1 MAIKKNE
8 GLKAILTAV
17 LIILISFNAY
27 TQECYKLLY
36 VIDGD
41 TIKILYHG
49 KKTSVRL
56 LGIDTPESRKNR
68 RAYYQA
74 RKNHQDVET
83 IIHLGKQ
90 AKRHLKELL
99 AGYSKVCLA
108 YDQNNAYTGHRD
120 RYHRIL
126 AYVYTPDGKFINQL
140 MLEDGYA
147 YLLTQYPLETKYED
161 ILRKAYRTA
170 IENHKGLWR

>member
-1 MAIKKNE
+1 MR
-8 GLKAILTAV
+8 LLLTLILSFL
-17 LIILISFNAY
+17 LIIPGYAK
-27 TQECYKLLY
+27 ECYKLLY

-74 RKNHQDVET
+74 RRNHQDVET
-83 IIHLGKQ
+83 IVYLGKQ

-99 AGYSKVCLA
+99 AGYKQVCLV
-108 YDQNNAYTGHRD
+108 YDQNNVYHNHRD
-120 RYHRIL
+120 RYGRIL
-126 AYVYTPDGKFINQL
+126 AYVYTPDGKFINKL
-140 MLEDGYA
+140 MLEDGCA
-147 YLLTQYPLETKYED
+147 YLFTRYPLEPKYEKT
-161 ILRKAYRTA
+161 LRQAFKKA
-170 IENHKGLWR
+170 IEEGK

>member
-1 MAIKKNE
+1 MKRVF
-8 GLKAILTAV
+8 LFILFLLLTTAS
-17 LIILISFNAY
+17 SFS
-27 TQECYKLLY
+27 QECYRLLY

-90 AKRHLKELL
+90 AKKHLKELL
-99 AGYSKVCLA
+99 AGYKQVCLV
-108 YDQNNAYTGHRD
+108 YDQNKAYYNHRD
-120 RYHRIL
+120 RYRRIL
-126 AYVYTPDGKFINQL
+126 AYVHTPDGKFINKL
-140 MLEDGYA
+140 LLEDGYA
-147 YLLTQYPLETKYED
+147 YLPTRYPLESKYGK
-161 ILRKAYRTA
+161 ILRQAF
-170 IENHKGLWR
+170 KGAVKNEKGMWR